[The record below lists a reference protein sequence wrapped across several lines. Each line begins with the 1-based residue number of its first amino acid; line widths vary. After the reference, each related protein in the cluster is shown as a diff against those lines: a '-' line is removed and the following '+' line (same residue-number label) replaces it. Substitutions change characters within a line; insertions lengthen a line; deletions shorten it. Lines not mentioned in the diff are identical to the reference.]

1 MDHKLCAQQ
10 RTRWLPARRRQS
22 KWHRTSCD
30 RVVGPGRLGFRSP
43 SYFSISNAVEV
54 EREDGAVSLHRVGYR
69 LTWCVY
75 FFIAGVVCAL
85 AFDKSLWVGA
95 YLYKAVVEC
104 VLDEK
109 VDRLLLLCSRGQWC
123 WRLMNYCT
131 AVNS

>member
-1 MDHKLCAQQ
+1 MERRAWVTLISVWCLYWVGTVRRMGSYSLMVMDETL
-10 RTRWLPARRRQS
+10 
-22 KWHRTSCD
+22 
-30 RVVGPGRLGFRSP
+30 
-43 SYFSISNAVEV
+43 N
-54 EREDGAVSLHRVGYR
+54 

-109 VDRLLLLCSRGQWC
+109 VDRLLLLCSLGQWC